1 MVIFWMALMT
11 ALNGCLEI
19 LGIILGTAL
28 AAAFICFLIAALLAT
43 VIEMF
48 KSEHAVA

>member
-1 MVIFWMALMT
+1 MTIFWIALMT

-19 LGIILGTAL
+19 LGTLLGTAL
-28 AAAFICFLIAALLAT
+28 AATFICFLIAALIAM

-48 KSEHAVA
+48 KGEPAAA

>member
-1 MVIFWMALMT
+1 MTIFWMALMT

-19 LGIILGTAL
+19 LGTLLGTAL
-28 AAAFICFLIAALLAT
+28 AAAFICFLIAALIAA

-48 KSEHAVA
+48 KGEPATA